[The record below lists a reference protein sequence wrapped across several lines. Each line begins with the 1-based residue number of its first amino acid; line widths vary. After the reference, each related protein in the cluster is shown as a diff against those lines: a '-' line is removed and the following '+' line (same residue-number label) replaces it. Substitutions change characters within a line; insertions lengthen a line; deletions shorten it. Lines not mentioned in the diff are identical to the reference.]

1 MRFDT
6 VTQLF
11 HAIAGKTKL
20 VNDTHI
26 GFKQFCDDVEPNSV
40 DPNSDSCDE
49 DAQVTMI
56 RSIRCAKNNGTSCDT
71 MYVAGYFDTALG
83 VNGTNGV
90 AKLDFSAGPNPTV
103 VKIGT
108 KDDPGKGVN
117 GLVMALEAISED
129 EIVFGGIYED
139 PIDTDIPYL
148 INRYTPARG
157 TRCVVN
163 RLMRSQTACKVDNP
177 PLLCCELIF
186 GPVYA
191 TGRISDNDLIIG
203 GEFVNTFDFSPN
215 PDDPNIEHWFTPGY
229 QNVAIVSASENDEGK
244 MSGIGDGGSLVGG
257 PDGDVR
263 AIACAEYLAD
273 SDDNRC
279 SQVIIAGSFDN
290 WLNFTIGAD
299 LNLKKEV
306 AFITP
311 YHLAKLVW
319 DIDSKSYH
327 PEKFSIPDNAPTF
340 NPGTDKSINSVMA
353 TSGEIYF
360 GGESPS
366 YGNVGKFNETG
377 FHFIPSNAAVA
388 AAPGSEFFDCA
399 SSSSNLALHGMA
411 FCCRAGSFCPAGLI
425 DVSCPDNWGF
435 YCTSDGESVYFVLFF
450 PASLLTHS
458 CSHRNLQRGLLLSH
472 CRRADCLREKSCL
485 PDRFDRAASLRVLG
499 DLPQHRNVEAVA
511 NVRVDFGG
519 DSARLNVHLLG
530 DHSLRLQLAEECWQR
545 QRR

>member
-1 MRFDT
+1 M
-6 VTQLF
+6 
-11 HAIAGKTKL
+11 
-20 VNDTHI
+20 NDTHI